1 MTKRHA
7 PVVMFRELEFA
18 QYCVAFV
25 NLLADGAGGLMS
37 NLAIGGQQIAPEDQS
52 DINLPG
58 LLNRMQAEVD
68 ALVAMVGAMQT
79 GLSPMIVDKA
89 GSDPAAF
96 RHAQNIDL
104 VWQILGSL
112 SLVLEE
118 LKGDEATQRPVDID
132 AIVRHVPLANLA
144 ARLRGKPSLVPVSDD
159 LDLF

>member
-1 MTKRHA
+1 
-7 PVVMFRELEFA
+7 
-18 QYCVAFV
+18 
-25 NLLADGAGGLMS
+25 MS
-37 NLAIGGQQIAPEDQS
+37 NLAIGGQHVVLEDQS
-52 DINLPG
+52 GTNLSA
-58 LLNRMQAEVD
+58 LLNRVQLEVD
-68 ALVAMVGAMQT
+68 SLVDMVGAMQT

-118 LKGDEATQRPVDID
+118 LKADEVTHHPVDID
-132 AIVRHVPLANLA
+132 AVVRHVPLANLA
-144 ARLRGKPSLVPVSDD
+144 ARLRGKPTLVAVSDD

>member
-1 MTKRHA
+1 
-7 PVVMFRELEFA
+7 
-18 QYCVAFV
+18 
-25 NLLADGAGGLMS
+25 MS
-37 NLAIGGQQIAPEDQS
+37 NLAIGGQHVVLEDQS
-52 DINLPG
+52 GTKLSA
-58 LLNRMQAEVD
+58 LLDRVQVEVD
-68 ALVAMVGAMQT
+68 SLVVMVGAMQT

-118 LKGDEATQRPVDID
+118 LKQDDLTQQPIDID
-132 AIVRHVPLANLA
+132 AVVRHVPLANLV
-144 ARLRGKPSLVPVSDD
+144 ARLRGKPVLVPASDD